1 MRLAQI
7 KIENILGIKELEFSP
22 GQITEISGKNGSG
35 KTSILEAIKGALKGG
50 HDATLL
56 KAGETQGR
64 VVLVLDNG
72 LRIKKTITSKG
83 SELELTDENGEVQ
96 KTPQTVINKLIDMI
110 SINPV
115 EFLTAKP
122 KDRTAKFLEV
132 IPLNLPSEKLAEII
146 KENELKF
153 NLEGNPFEVVNRI
166 HDIIYNERTKV
177 NRDKK
182 QKDGSITQLKESLI
196 FIPLSVEEIEAKI
209 NELKTKKTEYN
220 NKKNEYLEQIEKEL
234 YDKKFEFEQEK
245 NMKVA
250 ELKKQI
256 SNIELECSNKIADI
270 NLKSSEAK
278 NNLNENCNAKLNPVN
293 EELTKLR
300 ENQKNIGA
308 YLNQKELINQFTNE
322 AKLLDKQA
330 QLLSKSLKKIDL
342 LKNTMMMQIPITGL
356 TVIDGELF
364 RNGISFDR
372 LNTAQQIEIAIEVAK
387 LRAGELGFVCVDGIE
402 KFDTETFE
410 IFKEQALKSG
420 LQFIITKV
428 NNEKILRVTAN

>member
-96 KTPQTVINKLIDMI
+96 KTPQTVINKLIDMM

-146 KENELKF
+146 KEIDLNF
-153 NLEGNPFEVVNRI
+153 NLTGNPLEVVHRI
-166 HDIIYNERTKV
+166 QEQIYNERTNI
-177 NRDKK
+177 NREKK

-209 NELKTKKTEYN
+209 SELKTKKTEYN

-256 SNIELECSNKIADI
+256 SNIEFECSSKIADI
-270 NLKSSEAK
+270 NLQSSEAK
-278 NNLNENCNAKLNPVN
+278 NNLNESFNAKLNQVN

-330 QLLSKSLKKIDL
+330 QRLTTGLKEIEA
-342 LKNTMMMQIPITGL
+342 LKNTMFTQIPITGL
-356 TVIDGELF
+356 TIIDGELF
-364 RNGISFDR
+364 RNEVSFDR

-387 LRAGELGFVCVDGIE
+387 LRAGELGFVCVDGLE

-410 IFKEQALKSG
+410 IFKDQALKSG

-428 NNEKILRVTAN
+428 DNGEFLRVTTV

>member
-1 MRLAQI
+1 MRLTQI

-72 LRIKKTITSKG
+72 LCINKTITSKG
-83 SELELTDENGEVQ
+83 SALELTDKNGEIQ
-96 KTPQTVINKLIDMI
+96 KTPQTLINKLIDMM
-110 SINPV
+110 SVNPV

-132 IPLNLPSEKLAEII
+132 IPLNLPGEKLEEIM
-146 KENELKF
+146 KEIELEF
-153 NLEGNPFEVVNRI
+153 NLEGNPLEVVNRI
-166 HDIIYNERTKV
+166 HDIIYNERTNL

-182 QKDGSITQLKESLI
+182 QKDSSIIQLKESLI

-209 NELKTKKTEYN
+209 NEFKTKKTEYN

-256 SNIELECSNKIADI
+256 SNIEFEYSNKIADI

-278 NNLNENCNAKLNPVN
+278 NNLNESFNAKLNPVD

-330 QLLSKSLKKIDL
+330 QLLSKSLKEIDS
-342 LKNTMMMQIPITGL
+342 LKNTMITQIPITGL

-372 LNTAQQIEIAIEVAK
+372 LNIAQQIEIAIEVAK